1 MTIITAEAE
10 IMLTL
15 LQVKLLTVDKST
27 KAEPS
32 TLEQTIH
39 KNSYI
44 SLFFLLCLWYLASDH
59 MKTNESN
66 LKREHCSGETRW
78 LSYFHVKAS

>member
-10 IMLTL
+10 ITLTL
-15 LQVKLLTVDKST
+15 LQVRLFNIDENT

-32 TLEQTIH
+32 TLELTIH
-39 KNSYI
+39 KHLYI
-44 SLFFLLCLWYLASDH
+44 NLSFCFACGILASVH
-59 MKTNESN
+59 VKTNESN

-78 LSYFHVKAS
+78 LSYFHVRAS